1 MFNNPPQ
8 IYGHKSAL
16 KNGNFVIEEGIILK
30 SDNEYTLKSR
40 ECPHRGYVMHT
51 PGEIV
56 KNVVCK
62 LHGFAWDSE
71 GKPLSKEPYC
81 DHFYKL
87 ATHGRLE
94 IGKTGLLVENLPD
107 DDSEWMSE
115 LAKETDLEFNRS
127 INGESS
133 GSWLWM
139 MEQLT
144 DLLHIR
150 QNGVHP
156 RQSLETPLD
165 KDHMILS
172 MGDDYAVQNYK
183 NVNGI
188 PGYWVF
194 IYPGFG
200 VEFERGKLL
209 ITRIIPKNKNE
220 EFGYRWEMQL
230 YYAPWVDSI
239 DREEWEKAV
248 AVYLEDVA
256 AVENIRR
263 PFFPLKRM
271 VSEWEV
277 QMKHWGEWYLKKLK
291 KEQQ

>member
-1 MFNNPPQ
+1 MFNSPPQ
-8 IYGHKSAL
+8 IYAHSSAL

-30 SDNEYTLKSR
+30 NNNTYTLKSR

-87 ATHGRLE
+87 ATHGELE
-94 IGKTGLLVENLPD
+94 LGKTGLLVKNFNDQEEV
-107 DDSEWMSE
+107 EWINE
-115 LAKETDLEFNRS
+115 LSKQTDLEFS
-127 INGESS
+127 HSVNGESS
-133 GSWLWM
+133 GSSLWL

-144 DLLHIR
+144 DLLHLR
-150 QNGVHP
+150 QDGVHP

-165 KDHMILS
+165 SEHMVLS
-172 MGDDYAVQNYK
+172 MGENYSVQKYT
-183 NVNGI
+183 NVNGTV
-188 PGYWVF
+188 GFWVF

-200 VEFERGKLL
+200 VEFEPGKLL
-209 ITRIIPKNKNE
+209 ITRVIPKNKNE
-220 EFGYRWEMQL
+220 EFGFRWEMQL

-239 DREEWEKAV
+239 ERTEWEKAV
-248 AVYLEDVA
+248 AVYLEDVDA
-256 AVENIRR
+256 IENIRR

-271 VSEWEV
+271 VNDWEK
-277 QMKHWGEWYLKKLK
+277 QMHHWGEWYTKNLK
-291 KEQQ
+291 KE